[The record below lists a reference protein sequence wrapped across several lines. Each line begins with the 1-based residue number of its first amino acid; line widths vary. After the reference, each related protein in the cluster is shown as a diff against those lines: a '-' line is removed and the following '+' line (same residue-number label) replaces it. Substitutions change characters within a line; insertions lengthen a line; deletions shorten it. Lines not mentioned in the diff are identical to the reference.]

1 MKPAT
6 VKSSFKTGVQ
16 LFWSSKDYLS
26 KNKLWGFTIL
36 PLLSSVMLCVLLFYG
51 ISQATG
57 ALEEFTNLES
67 HLGSF
72 WSSLLSS
79 IFNAIFFFFAY
90 LYVFPLIVMI
100 VFKLPLIG
108 LGSLSEKI
116 EIIEINTEHPFNFR
130 KEVTWFVSGLYLT
143 FRDFLFKTVL
153 ILLAGWIPLL
163 GQLITILNP
172 VDWYYEGKGW
182 MDLTAERNMSTL
194 TQRSFFFKK
203 NKTLLAG
210 IGMSYKMTYLVPFM
224 GLFLGPLFA
233 VCASSRAF
241 FMLNRD

>member
-1 MKPAT
+1 MEPAE

-16 LFWSSKDYLS
+16 LFWDSKDYLS

-36 PLLSSVMLCVLLFYG
+36 PFLSSVMLCVLLFYG

-57 ALEEFTNLES
+57 ALEELTNLES
-67 HLGSF
+67 HVGGF

-79 IFNAIFFFFAY
+79 VVNAIFFFFAY
-90 LYVFPLIVMI
+90 LYLFPLIVMI

-116 EIIEINTEHPFNFR
+116 EKIEKNTEHAFDFG
-130 KEVTWFVSGLYLT
+130 KEVTWLVSGLYLT
-143 FRDFLFKTVL
+143 FRDFLFKTIL

-163 GQLITILNP
+163 GQLITVLNP

-182 MDLTAERNMSTL
+182 MDLTAERNMNTL
-194 TQRSFFFKK
+194 AQRSFLYKK
-203 NKTLLAG
+203 NKTLLIG
-210 IGMSYKMTYLVPFM
+210 IGMSYKMTYLIPFM

-241 FMLNRD
+241 FMLNHD